1 MNLVGSMVQVTAL
14 INLVGTSL
22 IVGLVWFGWGYELFA
37 NQLGLIFLG
46 LFVSSIL
53 LFISLVIIH
62 LKILKQ
68 NKKFKQKKKRKNQ
81 ATSLEREFLKE
92 MVEREL
98 DKLEPGEMK
107 KFIVDY
113 VLLTQHLIDKY
124 NNLDDLVNQAIQ
136 QEETT

>member
-1 MNLVGSMVQVTAL
+1 M
-14 INLVGTSL
+14 
-22 IVGLVWFGWGYELFA
+22 GLVWFGWGYELFA

-81 ATSLEREFLKE
+81 TTSLEREFLKE

-98 DKLEPGEMK
+98 DKLEPGAMK

-113 VLLTQHLIDKY
+113 VLLTQDLIDKY

-136 QEETT
+136 QEEGT